1 MKISF
6 EKNDQ
11 HPALML
17 IRQVCKAHGAA
28 TLKGRKEFV
37 KQHWGGT
44 MYSNSY
50 GEPTS
55 IQFRTQEAYD
65 QFLEDLDNFKY
76 DSI

>member
-1 MKISF
+1 MKIAF
-6 EKNDQ
+6 NHDTA

-17 IRQVCKAHGAA
+17 IRHVCKIHGAA

-37 KQHWGGT
+37 KQHWNAT
-44 MYSNSY
+44 LYSNVY
-50 GEPTS
+50 GDPTS
-55 IQFRTQEAYD
+55 IQFRTQEAYE